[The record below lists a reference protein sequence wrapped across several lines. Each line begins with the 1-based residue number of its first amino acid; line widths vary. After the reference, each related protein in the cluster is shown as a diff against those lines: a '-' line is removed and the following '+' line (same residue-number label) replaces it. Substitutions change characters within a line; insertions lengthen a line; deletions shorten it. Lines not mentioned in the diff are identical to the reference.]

1 MYLISMDDITAY
13 NHRFKTEKGGN
24 KNEMTKIKV
33 PSRIEIKTLFS
44 FNFVETMV
52 LFHKPQCPSTSC

>member
-1 MYLISMDDITAY
+1 MDDITAY
-13 NHRFKTEKGGN
+13 NHRFKTEKGEN
-24 KNEMTKIKV
+24 NNNEMSKMKMH
-33 PSRIEIKTLFS
+33 PRIEIKTLFS